1 MFAACVPEEGPA
13 QVRVMETEVKGCVC
27 RAASVGAFPTV
38 FPDESWKTY
47 DASEAVHP
55 LRGDAQE
62 AWLDMRVARLIARS
76 HASVLT
82 NLVLY
87 VMVSRRGGGR
97 GRHGDWG
104 TRGHDHRLRAGT
116 WRGHLVGR
124 IASGGSSLCQGEQEV
139 LACWGVKAT
148 AEPALASVTVK
159 VVPGAGVAG
168 GGGGGGGGGV
178 KAFDA
183 PRHLRRG

>member
-1 MFAACVPEEGPA
+1 
-13 QVRVMETEVKGCVC
+13 METEVKGCVC

-87 VMVSRRGGGR
+87 VMVSSVVVDEDAMVTGALVVTTTVCGR
-97 GRHGDWG
+97 GHGGDIW
-104 TRGHDHRLRAGT
+104 
-116 WRGHLVGR
+116 LVG
-124 IASGGSSLCQGEQEV
+124 
-139 LACWGVKAT
+139 
-148 AEPALASVTVK
+148 
-159 VVPGAGVAG
+159 
-168 GGGGGGGGGV
+168 
-178 KAFDA
+178 
-183 PRHLRRG
+183 